1 MESNNNS
8 NNTEYY
14 ARHDRMLRTI
24 AEANDL
30 CDYARHH
37 YRHAAYDLYYSF
49 YHHRVIEIS
58 NETRNNAV
66 QQAHTGTAKLKSSF
80 SRLLQDDSL
89 RRQFP
94 VLTTVPTIPD
104 FPQSPRNN
112 SHYRQI
118 EYHLRKESL
127 YRNAI

>member
-1 MESNNNS
+1 MLAMIEC
-8 NNTEYY
+8 Y
-14 ARHDRMLRTI
+14 DRMLRPI

-37 YRHAAYDLYYSF
+37 YRHAAYDLDHSF

-58 NETRNNAV
+58 DETRNNAV
-66 QQAHTGTAKLKSSF
+66 QQAHTGTAELKSSF

-89 RRQFP
+89 RCQFP

-112 SHYRQI
+112 SH
-118 EYHLRKESL
+118 
-127 YRNAI
+127 